1 MRSIFLFGGF
11 VGFVLSA
18 AAGFWAGRAVDLV
31 LRDAAIGCLVGAFL
45 FRWLWSVFV
54 RVLSQAVQAK
64 RAAEAAAAD
73 AAADAAEKANAAA
86 AAAVVKSR

>member
-1 MRSIFLFGGF
+1 MRTIFLFGGF
-11 VGFVLSA
+11 VGFLLSA
-18 AAGFWAGRAVDLV
+18 AAGFWAGRAFDLV

-64 RAAEAAAAD
+64 RAAEAAATE
-73 AAADAAEKANAAA
+73 AAEKAAAA
-86 AAAVVKSR
+86 APAPGVVKTR